1 MDYVII
7 QAPDHPSDPLV
18 VPRDQVAPELLAELK
33 RCGYIREE
41 TAAVVAPPVPRRR
54 KGAE

>member
-41 TAAVVAPPVPRRR
+41 SAAVPRPASRRR
-54 KGAE
+54 KGDE